1 MKNRF
6 KFPQGFHF
14 KLFVFISATFLIIF
28 FYKNLTA
35 QKFDSDVKE
44 EKSYK
49 LSLVRDAP
57 VYPGCEHLDN
67 EFYIRKCLSES
78 ISDYFRNNFNSSI
91 LKTTDSEPSVKFLA
105 VFFMINKDGQISTTY
120 VHAPDKKMEAEVLR
134 VVDGLPKMVP
144 GKIKDNPVNVK
155 FHVSISM
162 ENEELVVKTGSGP
175 Y

>member
-1 MKNRF
+1 MKTRF

-44 EKSYK
+44 EKPYK
-49 LSLVRDAP
+49 LSLVNDAP

-78 ISDYFRNNFNSSI
+78 ISDHFRLNFDSYM
-91 LKTTDSEPSVKFLA
+91 LKTTISETGVKFLA
-105 VFFMINKDGQISTTY
+105 VFFMINKEGQISVTY
-120 VHAPDKKMEAEVLR
+120 VHAPDNKMEAEVLR
-134 VVDGLPKMVP
+134 VVDGLPKIVP
-144 GKIKDNPVNVK
+144 GKIKDNPVNV
-155 FHVSISM
+155 
-162 ENEELVVKTGSGP
+162 T
-175 Y
+175 